1 MELSHAQKVR
11 LGAFVLTGASILFGS
26 AVVLAGLRLAEER
39 DVYTVR
45 FKGNVGGLE
54 PSSQVRYQGLRVGRV
69 DSMRVDPE
77 RPELI
82 EVTLSLQGGTALRVG
97 TRAQL
102 AMSGITGLK
111 NVNLVPE
118 NLTDELIPPGSE
130 LPEKMSPIDEIFDQ
144 GPTIARTVTQVA
156 LNVAEWTNNENRLRF
171 QRILDNLGQ
180 LMETVNGI
188 LERNE
193 KPIIA
198 AVEQMTDT
206 AVQVSRFTA
215 ATSDILEDNR
225 RELQKTLVAVRGG
238 IENVVRLLNAIDE
251 KELAASLSAARG
263 AMQSLDRRLSDAE
276 FGRLVV
282 QLRRNLENVTSL
294 LGEMDLAVRASRED
308 FVLALKRLREASED
322 IREFSRII
330 AQDPSVLV
338 RGTELAE

>member
-1 MELSHAQKVR
+1 MELSRAQKVR
-11 LGAFVLTGASILFGS
+11 LGAFVLTGMSILCGS
-26 AVVLAGLRLAEER
+26 AVVLAGLRLTEKR
-39 DVYTVR
+39 DQYTVR

-77 RPELI
+77 SPELI
-82 EVTLSLQGGTALRVG
+82 EVKLSLEAGTALRVG

-130 LPEKMSPIDEIFDQ
+130 LPEKMSALDEIFDQ
-144 GPTIARTVTQVA
+144 GPTIARTVTKVA
-156 LNVAEWTNNENRLRF
+156 LNIAEWTNTDNRLRF
-171 QRILDNLGQ
+171 QRVLDNLGQ
-180 LMETVNGI
+180 LTETVNGI

-206 AVQVSRFTA
+206 AVQVSRFTKV
-215 ATSDILEDNR
+215 TSDILEDNR
-225 RELQKTLVAVRGG
+225 QELRRTLIAVRGG
-238 IENVVRLLNAIDE
+238 IENAVRLLKAVDE
-251 KELAASLSAARG
+251 KELAASVRAARG
-263 AMQSLDRRLSDAE
+263 AMESLDRRLSDAE

-294 LGEMDLAVRASRED
+294 LGEIDLAVRASRED